1 MAWNSVKLSPDDH
14 QTILIVEPCM
24 LSMFRLVRSFCS
36 RSLITVSRVGHLGL
50 KYSRN
55 SPAIV
60 LQPVHTHS
68 NFWNTWIQ
76 IHPHTH
82 SWSINTQREPL
93 RLSGTASTKYSE
105 QCCDSSS
112 YRYPGA
118 CEWAASEE
126 WGLWVIWLAAVY
138 LWGWGEGR
146 QAHRVVWGRQDGGQE
161 QDPGTLGKLVCWGWQ
176 LQMTLS
182 DVTPVGCRC
191 LRTQETALR
200 AVSLTLS
207 PVPLPSPGGQT

>member
-1 MAWNSVKLSPDDH
+1 M
-14 QTILIVEPCM
+14 
-24 LSMFRLVRSFCS
+24 
-36 RSLITVSRVGHLGL
+36 
-50 KYSRN
+50 
-55 SPAIV
+55 
-60 LQPVHTHS
+60 HTHT
-68 NFWNTWIQ
+68 NFWNTWTQ
-76 IHPHTH
+76 IHTH

-93 RLSGTASTKYSE
+93 RLSSTASTKHSE

-112 YRYPGA
+112 YRYPEA
-118 CEWAASEE
+118 CEWAASED

-138 LWGWGEGR
+138 LWGCGGGVV
-146 QAHRVVWGRQDGGQE
+146 QTHRVVWGRQEGGQE

-200 AVSLTLS
+200 VVSLTLS
-207 PVPLPSPGGQT
+207 PVPPALSRWTDLDSCWATSASLASSRVISPHRNHPSTLERTYETSHSKALV